1 MALRADLQKTKFTTE
16 MSCLQML
23 KAMLDALSLWEKV
36 GDNDRDNFI
45 KLNSYYTLLL
55 EKWPTQPVEKNVVNL
70 ERERVV
76 ATFAQARWL
85 GVMSR
90 RMLQLSLV
98 VQMRPPSLKEK
109 LPPFS

>member
-36 GDNDRDNFI
+36 GDNDRDNVI

-55 EKWPTQPVEKNVVNL
+55 EKWPTQPAEKNVVRL
-70 ERERVV
+70 REFRKDVAKGVARVIEAVQFVDFLAVSIREGERMEV
-76 ATFAQARWL
+76 
-85 GVMSR
+85 
-90 RMLQLSLV
+90 
-98 VQMRPPSLKEK
+98 
-109 LPPFS
+109 